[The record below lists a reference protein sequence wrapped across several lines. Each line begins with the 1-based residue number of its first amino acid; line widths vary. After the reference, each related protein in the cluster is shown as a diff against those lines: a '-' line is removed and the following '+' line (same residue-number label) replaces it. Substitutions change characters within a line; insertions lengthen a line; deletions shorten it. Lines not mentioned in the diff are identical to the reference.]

1 MVTGRPLAVD
11 DDLHEYAR
19 RLAELRETQIQ
30 AGEMLMAWHE
40 GADREACRLAH
51 VRAKDA
57 ADIRAELA
65 RWVAVNTPMPPAS
78 GGTVVPLIDRLVG
91 GR

>member
-1 MVTGRPLAVD
+1 MTANRPLAVD

-19 RLAELRETQIQ
+19 RLTDLRELQIQ

-40 GADREACRLAH
+40 GASREARRLADL
-51 VRAKDA
+51 RAREA
-57 ADIRAELA
+57 AQIRAELA
-65 RWVAVNTPMPPAS
+65 RWVAVNTPMPAAS
-78 GGTVVPLIDRLVG
+78 GEVVALVVERGTG